1 MPETVGQSIKP
12 AHQLLMAAKKKLSIP
27 AFVNLIYDQ
36 TTDNRGHK
44 NYPIT
49 ESTPGTFLLIKSGTT
64 EAGNENT

>member
-1 MPETVGQSIKP
+1 
-12 AHQLLMAAKKKLSIP
+12 MAAKKKLSIP